1 MENVEKIN
9 LIDLEIAD
17 YNPRRI
23 SDRNLEKLRDSIHS
37 FGFVDPIIINLKNN
51 RIIGGHQRYRVLM
64 EDYDN
69 NKELNLYRLGDVGW
83 AFPDTDISISSEE
96 QEKALNIILNQNNL
110 MGEWDNEKLKGIF
123 KDLNNVDFDLEL
135 TGFEDFE
142 IELFLDDDYETFN
155 YQHLL
160 DDEEEPE
167 ETTVAEE
174 PEKNTT
180 VSEEDTWDETAEHDD
195 EDYGYDILSSL
206 EQKGD
211 PIVAEPSDEVQSKI
225 EKLQKQQANT
235 TNDNDDNK
243 ETTEEEIVDYAD
255 VVPDDYVDVKGDN
268 ANKSYVLSIG
278 FDTHEIANQFLEYIG
293 YHRRMNRD
301 TLQFM
306 FTELDWDMEQLL
318 QKKYDEQLSI
328 EEQELLNNE
337 EKGHVWEYH

>member
-1 MENVEKIN
+1 MANVEKIN

-17 YNPRRI
+17 YNPRQI

-51 RIIGGHQRYRVLM
+51 RIIGGHQRYKVLM

-69 NKELNLYRLGDVGW
+69 NKELNLYKLGDIGW
-83 AFPDTDISISSEE
+83 AFPDTDISINSEE

-123 KDLNNVDFDLEL
+123 KDLSDVDFDLEL

-142 IELFLDDDYETFN
+142 IELFLDEDYETFN

-160 DDEEEPE
+160 EEEQE
-167 ETTVAEE
+167 EAVEE
-174 PEKNTT
+174 PAPAIQKDNTT
-180 VSEEDTWDETAEHDD
+180 DTETSEEEE

-206 EQKGD
+206 EKTGD
-211 PIVAEPSDEVQSKI
+211 PIVTEPSVEVTSKI
-225 EKLQKQQANT
+225 EKLQKQQAQ
-235 TNDNDDNK
+235 
-243 ETTEEEIVDYAD
+243 EQEAIIQETEEKEEVDYAD
-255 VVPDDYVDVKGDN
+255 IVPDDYVDVKGDN

-278 FDTHEIANQFLEYIG
+278 FNTHEIANQFLEYIG

-306 FTELDWDMEQLL
+306 FTELNWDMEQLL
-318 QKKYDEQLSI
+318 RKKYDEQLNI
-328 EEQELLNNE
+328 EEQELLNE
-337 EKGHVWEYH
+337 EEQGHIWEYQ

>member
-1 MENVEKIN
+1 MENIEKIN

-17 YNPRRI
+17 YNPRQI

-51 RIIGGHQRYRVLM
+51 RIIGGHQRYKVLM

-83 AFPDTDISISSEE
+83 AFPDTDISINSEE

-123 KDLNNVDFDLEL
+123 KDLNDVDFDLEL

-160 DDEEEPE
+160 DEDEDDEKQELPQPEENNDTDEEETE
-167 ETTVAEE
+167 E
-174 PEKNTT
+174 
-180 VSEEDTWDETAEHDD
+180 

-206 EQKGD
+206 EQKGS
-211 PIVAEPSDEVQSKI
+211 PIVAEPPEAIKTKI
-225 EKLQKQQANT
+225 EKLKEQQDE
-235 TNDNDDNK
+235 TN
-243 ETTEEEIVDYAD
+243 EEELPEQIIKEEEAD
-255 VVPDDYVDVKGDN
+255 IDDADIVPDDYVEVRGDN

-278 FDTHEIANQFLEYIG
+278 FNTHEIANQFLEYIG

-337 EKGHVWEYH
+337 EKGHVWEYHRNI

>member
-1 MENVEKIN
+1 MENIEKIN

-17 YNPRRI
+17 YNPRQI
-23 SDRNLEKLRDSIHS
+23 SDRNLEKLRDSIYS

-51 RIIGGHQRYRVLM
+51 RIIGGHQRYKVLM

-83 AFPDTDISISSEE
+83 AFPDTDISINSEE

-123 KDLNNVDFDLEL
+123 KDLNDVDFDLEL

-155 YQHLL
+155 YQYLL
-160 DDEEEPE
+160 DEDEEEEKQELPQPE
-167 ETTVAEE
+167 ETDDEVELETEE
-174 PEKNTT
+174 
-180 VSEEDTWDETAEHDD
+180 

-206 EQKGD
+206 EQKGS
-211 PIVAEPSDEVQSKI
+211 PIVSEPPEETKTKI
-225 EKLQKQQANT
+225 EKLKEQQDE
-235 TNDNDDNK
+235 TNEEK
-243 ETTEEEIVDYAD
+243 LPEEIRKEEEADIDYAD
-255 VVPDDYVDVKGDN
+255 IVPDDYVDVKGDN

-278 FDTHEIANQFLEYIG
+278 FNTHEIANQFLEYIG

-318 QKKYDEQLSI
+318 QKKHDEQLSI

-337 EKGHVWEYH
+337 EKGHVWEYHQNK